1 MQTLNEQQIID
12 YLSVGK
18 IFEAILEDGSLEIRV
33 QEYVPYLCTAIHAGH
48 QLRTDLADM
57 CLLNEEER
65 YSEEDPYTDDLI
77 ESFPITLVA
86 KDSRY
91 EYDLNR
97 STAECLYEE
106 AWGKQVWRQLPTAEQ
121 RQVSYDKHLRYYRLL
136 EALVAPIRCRFGG
149 CLVIDLHSYNWQI
162 RQHQDA
168 PVFNLGTAQLD
179 LRSWS
184 RLTKVL
190 ENELAAIKLP
200 NLETTVA
207 RNTVYQGRGFQT
219 TFIRERFPKTPVIPL
234 EIKKIYL
241 DERTG
246 ELFPLVIESLK
257 KGLHQAILDTASY
270 FSKYLGHANYKRS
283 ALLSSAIDPI
293 VFKVDKA
300 LYRLAKDI
308 DTLHYVNPIN
318 IQQEKRHFLARK
330 GYEPSFHYL
339 QLRIDPYDFR
349 EQLYKLPVSQIS
361 DPSLRALYRGVVDS
375 YAIKVEL
382 LTKVGTPQ
390 FLYNSLRYY
399 GEPSP
404 NDIANAQFLLHASE
418 LPGSEKEPEEIEADA
433 VKSTMEQAA
442 QDFGLDCPV
451 ILSTRLV
458 AKAMVDN
465 TRQALLINRNA
476 KLTHTELNALIH
488 HELGV
493 HMATTKNALK
503 QPLHVLK
510 LGLPGN
516 TFTQEGL
523 AILAEYVSGNM
534 ELSRLKQ
541 FALRVLTVDMMLKG
555 MQFSSVFN
563 CLKEE
568 YKLSNN
574 DAFALTTRV
583 FRGGGF
589 TKDYLYLGGFRDM
602 VSLYRKRDIIPLFIG
617 KTSSQ
622 FLDTVTELIERKI
635 FLPPQFISKAITTP
649 RLPSNK
655 IMDYLVNSIK

>member
-1 MQTLNEQQIID
+1 MQTLNEKQIFD

-18 IFEAILEDGSLEIRV
+18 IFEAILEDGSLEVRV

-48 QLRTDLADM
+48 QLRTDLADI

-65 YSEEDPYTDDLI
+65 YREEDSYTDELI
-77 ESFPITLVA
+77 ESFPVTLVVR
-86 KDSRY
+86 DSRY

-97 STAECLYEE
+97 PTDKCLYEE
-106 AWGKQVWRQLPTAEQ
+106 AWGKKVWRQPLTAEQ
-121 RQVSYDKHLRYYRLL
+121 SQVSCHKHSRYYHLL
-136 EALVAPIRCRFGG
+136 EALVAAIRCRFGG

-162 RQHQDA
+162 RQHQNA
-168 PVFNLGTAQLD
+168 PIFNLGTAQLD

-184 RLTKVL
+184 RLIKVL
-190 ENELAAIKLP
+190 ENGLAAIKLP

-207 RNTVYQGRGFQT
+207 RNTVYQGRGFQA
-219 TFIRERFPKTPVIPL
+219 TFVRDLFPKTPVIPL
-234 EIKKIYL
+234 EIKKIYM
-241 DERTG
+241 DERSG
-246 ELFPLVIESLK
+246 DVFPLVLESLK
-257 KGLHQAILDTASY
+257 KDLHKAILDTASY
-270 FSKYLGHANYKRS
+270 FSQYLGHSSYKRS
-283 ALLSSAIDPI
+283 ALLSSGIDPI

-318 IQQEKRHFLARK
+318 IQQEKRHFFSRK

-349 EQLYKLPVSQIS
+349 EQLYKLPVSKIS

-382 LTKVGTPQ
+382 LTHVGTPQ

-404 NDIANAQFLLHASE
+404 IDIANARFLLHASE
-418 LPGSEKEPEEIEADA
+418 LPGYEEEPEDIEADA
-433 VKSTMEQAA
+433 AKRAMEQAA
-442 QDFGLDCPV
+442 QDLGLDCPV
-451 ILSTRLV
+451 VLSTRLV

-493 HMATTKNALK
+493 HMATTMNALK
-503 QPLHVLK
+503 QSLHVLK

-516 TFTQEGL
+516 TYTQEGL
-523 AILAEYVSGNM
+523 AILAEYLSGN
-534 ELSRLKQ
+534 LNLLRLKQ
-541 FALRVLTVDMMLKG
+541 LALRVLTVDMMLKG

-568 YKLSNN
+568 YNLSNN
-574 DAFALTTRV
+574 DAFSLTTRV

-602 VSLYRKRDIIPLFIG
+602 VSLYRNRDLTPLFTG
-617 KTSSQ
+617 KASSY
-622 FLDTVTELIERKI
+622 FLDTVSELIERNI
-635 FLPPQFISKAITTP
+635 LLPPQFVSKAISSP
-649 RLPSNK
+649 RSPSNEV
-655 IMDYLVNSIK
+655 MDYLVNSIK